1 MMTSQENNNVRM
13 IPVDR
18 IRVLNPR
25 DRNIKKFREIVD
37 SISRVGLKRPITV
50 TPFSGESGDA
60 DFDLVCGQGRLEAFQ
75 VLKQAE
81 IPAIVIEASR
91 EDCYLMSLVE
101 NLARRQHNSLELM
114 RDIGTLAERGYNSGK
129 IATKTGLTREWVNS
143 VLHLMKK
150 GEERLVAA
158 VERNQ
163 IPVSVAVEIANA
175 GDDDIQRALSEAY
188 ERKELRGNRLSVAR
202 RIVQARRRHG
212 KGLRKFQSE
221 KHRKRKITANAMIR
235 AYKQETER
243 QRAMV
248 RKSDLTEHRL
258 MFLVSAV
265 KELFGDENFITLLRA
280 EGLDTVPN
288 QIAHLIQQQGLAP

>member
-1 MMTSQENNNVRM
+1 MTSRKSDNIRM
-13 IPVDR
+13 IPIDQ

-25 DRNIKKFREIVD
+25 ERNVRKFRETID

-50 TPFSGESGDA
+50 TPGSSENGEKQ
-60 DFDLVCGQGRLEAFQ
+60 FDLVCGQGRLEAFRM
-75 VLKQAE
+75 LEQAE

-101 NLARRQHNSLELM
+101 NLARRHHSSLELM
-114 RDIGTLAERGYNSGK
+114 RDIGTLAERGYDPGK
-129 IATKTGLTREWVNS
+129 IAAKTGLTREWVNS
-143 VLHLMKK
+143 ILHLMEK

-175 GDDDIQRALSEAY
+175 GDDDVQRALSEAY
-188 ERKELRGNRLSVAR
+188 ERNELRGTRLAVAR
-202 RIVQARRRHG
+202 RIIQARQRRG
-212 KGLRKFQSE
+212 KGLRKFHRE
-221 KHRKRKITANAMIR
+221 KSRKRKVTASSMIR
-235 AYKQETER
+235 AYKRETER

-258 MFLVSAV
+258 MFLVSAL
-265 KELFGDENFITLLRA
+265 KELFGDENFLTLLRA
-280 EGLDTVPN
+280 EGLDTVPR
-288 QIAHLIQQQGLAP
+288 QIADLIQQKGQAA

>member
-1 MMTSQENNNVRM
+1 M

-25 DRNIKKFREIVD
+25 DRNVKKFREIVD

-50 TPFSGESGDA
+50 TPASDKNDDA
-60 DFDLVCGQGRLEAFQ
+60 EFELVCGQGRLEAFQ
-75 VLKQAE
+75 MLKQAE

-101 NLARRQHNSLELM
+101 NLARRHHSSLELM
-114 RDIGTLAERGYNSGK
+114 RDIGTLAERGYGPGK
-129 IATKTGLTREWVNS
+129 IATKTGLTREWVNNI
-143 VLHLMKK
+143 LHLMDK

-175 GDDDIQRALSEAY
+175 GEDDVQRALSEAY
-188 ERKELRGNRLSVAR
+188 ERNELRGNRLSIAR
-202 RIVQARRRHG
+202 RIVQARQRRG
-212 KGLRKFQSE
+212 KGLRKFHSE
-221 KHRKRKITANAMIR
+221 KSRKRKVTASSMIR
-235 AYKQETER
+235 AYKRETER

-258 MFLVSAV
+258 MFLVSAL
-265 KELFGDENFITLLRA
+265 KELFGDENFLTLLRA
-280 EGLDTVPN
+280 EGLDTVPR
-288 QIAHLIQQQGLAP
+288 QIADLIQQKGQAA